1 MKNQV
6 RSMVGCLKY
15 LGEKKWNLKKFAKI
29 IKMKDLLE
37 KEGME
42 LGKVYTDKDLQPFK
56 NPNKEKEMF
65 EELDLIKSICREFNE
80 IPRGRD
86 N

>member
-1 MKNQV
+1 ME
-6 RSMVGCLKY
+6 RSKQSLSEYYSIACLRVHALISEMY
-15 LGEKKWNLKKFAKI
+15 ESLHDADGEPISNYDEVL
-29 IKMKDLLE
+29 
-37 KEGME
+37 
-42 LGKVYTDKDLQPFK
+42 DKLMSLR
-56 NPNKEKEMF
+56 KEMF

>member
-1 MKNQV
+1 ME
-6 RSMVGCLKY
+6 RSKQSLSEYYSIGCLRVHALINEMY
-15 LGEKKWNLKKFAKI
+15 ESLHNADGEPISNYDEVL
-29 IKMKDLLE
+29 
-37 KEGME
+37 
-42 LGKVYTDKDLQPFK
+42 DKLMSLR
-56 NPNKEKEMF
+56 KEMF